1 MEVKRLVKIKLRRM
15 GKKKEPSFR
24 IIVIDSR
31 KQPKSSYIENLGHY
45 NPRSE
50 KENLSVD
57 MERLEYW
64 LRNGAQPTESVKNL
78 INKLKAKEVKQ

>member
-1 MEVKRLVKIKLRRM
+1 MVKIKLRRM

-31 KQPKSSYIENLGHY
+31 KQPKSSYIESLGHY

>member
-1 MEVKRLVKIKLRRM
+1 MKRLVKIKLRRM

-24 IIVIDSR
+24 LIVIDSR
-31 KQPKSSYIENLGHY
+31 KQPKSSYIESLGY
-45 NPRSE
+45 FNPRSE
-50 KENLSVD
+50 KENLNVD

-78 INKLKAKEVKQ
+78 INKLKTKEVKQ